1 MTVAGW
7 AQEPDERPLFRDI
20 KTKLDS
26 MFAEGGSS
34 IQEEVEKTLT
44 IERGMSL
51 DPNSGWAQE
60 PGRVPP
66 PVRCMHHHSR
76 FSSLPLQRPAPQLKP
91 GASTKQPVAAV
102 HATAA
107 AAAQMLAKRAAPQNY
122 TLTYTAND
130 GIEVTKSVFRQV
142 VVWRRGS
149 APSRIAGAN
158 HHPRLNDR

>member
-1 MTVAGW
+1 
-7 AQEPDERPLFRDI
+7 
-20 KTKLDS
+20 
-26 MFAEGGSS
+26 MFADHGSS

-51 DPNSGWAQE
+51 DPSSGWAQE

-66 PVRCMHHHSR
+66 PVRHMHTYAQ
-76 FSSLPLQRPAPQLKP
+76 LIPLLQQRPAPQLKP

-122 TLTYTAND
+122 TITYTAND
-130 GIEVTKSVFRQV
+130 GVEVTKSVFRQV
-142 VVWRRGS
+142 LGYQWRRAFSSRCRPKPSS
-149 APSRIAGAN
+149 AIR
-158 HHPRLNDR
+158 